1 MNQPLSAHER
11 IEKVLQEMQDI
22 MEQQNKLHPMD
33 RTITISMQGLLQD
46 ELIPQLENELDFDP
60 TPQYLYDDTGGEPA
74 IAADESHMT
83 AWDHHLEMHS

>member
-1 MNQPLSAHER
+1 MNQPLSAYER